1 MEDDAL
7 TVESVDMNWELESS
21 TIEEVDFK
29 YVRFNDIVD
38 VSFVD
43 KEENKPWKP
52 TTKHFE
58 YKRMVRR
65 RRFDPIESRMREAL
79 NKNALFMKGCTCAT
93 EWHNEDVCYWC
104 SRFGFSASVLQAA
117 ALGFAYFQ

>member
-1 MEDDAL
+1 MEEDAL

-29 YVRFNDIVD
+29 YVRLNEIVD
-38 VSFVD
+38 LSFVE
-43 KEENKPWKP
+43 KEWDKPWKP
-52 TTKHFE
+52 TKYYE
-58 YKRMVRR
+58 YKRMLRR
-65 RRFDPIESRMREAL
+65 QRFDPIESRMREAL

-117 ALGFAYFQ
+117 ALGVA